1 MNHAKLYNVKG
12 AHTVNNQPYA
22 SITTPWEDQE
32 IRIVAN
38 TEFTAINTA
47 CVVAANLNSIN
58 LPEKEEQRRGEMLA
72 RILNLPLNKKGRYEL
87 EGGDK
92 TALGL
97 YRTVKRILIDGDME

>member
-1 MNHAKLYNVKG
+1 MNTEKLYKVLGSHENDNG
-12 AHTVNNQPYA
+12 QCYA
-22 SITTPWEDQE
+22 
-32 IRIVAN
+32 V
-38 TEFTAINTA
+38 INTPDQRQEFIIYGGTEELA
-47 CVVAANLNSIN
+47 FNSAEEIAANLNSIN

-97 YRTVKRILIDGDME
+97 YRTVKRILLDGDF